1 MTHGPPVSPIRRLPV
16 AISVEQLAAAWART
30 EDAPVGATV
39 VVDHEISGRMRLG
52 IPWQTKPA
60 DALACATVLRPSG
73 LPVEAE
79 SVLWVVALVAAARA
93 VGVRPGWPD
102 LLFTDDGVQIGAV
115 TLDVQ
120 LGPGTIV
127 SAVVSLRVDF
137 ARIQADT
144 GGSSLDVQ
152 TTRAEAVAAFA
163 ANVLRCTDLA
173 EHKRA
178 DLLQEYAEVS
188 WLTGRL
194 VRAKLLPKG
203 ETRGVAITVDPLGLF
218 VLESPTGMLE
228 RLSPVAVLRV
238 DPVE

>member
-1 MTHGPPVSPIRRLPV
+1 M
-16 AISVEQLAAAWART
+16 
-30 EDAPVGATV
+30 GATV

-60 DALACATVLRPSG
+60 DALACATVLRPKL
-73 LPVEAE
+73 LPEAE

-102 LLFTDDGVQIGAV
+102 LLFTDNGTQIGAV

-120 LGPGTIV
+120 LGPGSIV

-137 ARIQADT
+137 AQLLTVAGVASINAEAA
-144 GGSSLDVQ
+144 
-152 TTRAEAVAAFA
+152 RAEAVAAFA
-163 ANVLRCTDLA
+163 ANARRCSDLA
-173 EHKRA
+173 EDQRA
-178 DLLQEYAEVS
+178 DLLQEYAELS
-188 WLTGRL
+188 WLTGRR

-203 ETRGVAITVDPLGLF
+203 ETRGVAVTVDPLGLL

-228 RLSPVAVLRV
+228 RLSPVTVLRV

>member
-1 MTHGPPVSPIRRLPV
+1 M
-16 AISVEQLAAAWART
+16 
-30 EDAPVGATV
+30 GATV

-60 DALACATVLRPSG
+60 DALACATVLRPKL
-73 LPVEAE
+73 LPEAE

-102 LLFTDDGVQIGAV
+102 LLFTDNGTQIGAV

-120 LGPGTIV
+120 LGPGSIV

-137 ARIQADT
+137 AQLLTVAGVASINAEAA
-144 GGSSLDVQ
+144 
-152 TTRAEAVAAFA
+152 RAEAVAAFA
-163 ANVLRCTDLA
+163 ANARRCSDLA
-173 EHKRA
+173 EDQRA

-188 WLTGRL
+188 WLTGRR
-194 VRAKLLPKG
+194 VRAALLPKG
-203 ETRGVAITVDPLGLF
+203 ETRGVAVTVDPLGLL

-228 RLSPVAVLRV
+228 RLNPVTVLRV
-238 DPVE
+238 DPVEQSAE

>member
-1 MTHGPPVSPIRRLPV
+1 M
-16 AISVEQLAAAWART
+16 
-30 EDAPVGATV
+30 GATV

-60 DALACATVLRPSG
+60 DALACATVLRPKL
-73 LPVEAE
+73 LPEAE

-102 LLFTDDGVQIGAV
+102 LLFTDNGRQIGAV

-120 LGPGTIV
+120 LGPGSIV

-137 ARIQADT
+137 AQLLTVAGVASINAEAA
-144 GGSSLDVQ
+144 
-152 TTRAEAVAAFA
+152 RAEAVAAFA
-163 ANVLRCTDLA
+163 ANARRCSDLA
-173 EHKRA
+173 EDQRA

-188 WLTGRL
+188 WLTGRR
-194 VRAKLLPKG
+194 VRAALLPKG
-203 ETRGVAITVDPLGLF
+203 ETRGVAVTVDPLGLL

-228 RLSPVAVLRV
+228 RLNPVTVLRV
-238 DPVE
+238 DPVEQSAE

>member
-1 MTHGPPVSPIRRLPV
+1 MIRRLPV

-60 DALACATVLRPSG
+60 DALACATVLRPRV
-73 LPVEAE
+73 LPEAE

-102 LLFTDDGVQIGAV
+102 LLFTDNGTQIGAV

-137 ARIQADT
+137 ATLLTNA
-144 GGSSLDVQ
+144 GGSSIDAEPSMDEESA
-152 TTRAEAVAAFA
+152 RAEAVAAFA
-163 ANVLRCTDLA
+163 ANARRCSDLA
-173 EHKRA
+173 EDRRA
-178 DLLQEYAEVS
+178 DLLQEYAELS
-188 WLTGRL
+188 WLTGRR

-203 ETRGVAITVDPLGLF
+203 ETRGVAVTVDPLGLL

-228 RLSPVAVLRV
+228 RLSPVTVLRV

>member
-1 MTHGPPVSPIRRLPV
+1 MIRRLPV

-60 DALACATVLRPSG
+60 DALACATVLRPRI
-73 LPVEAE
+73 LPEAE

-102 LLFTDDGVQIGAV
+102 LLFTDDGAQIGAV

-120 LGPGTIV
+120 LGPGIIV

-137 ARIQADT
+137 ATLLTSAA
-144 GGSSLDVQ
+144 GSSIDAESA
-152 TTRAEAVAAFA
+152 RAEAVAAFA
-163 ANVLRCTDLA
+163 ANARRCSNLA
-173 EHKRA
+173 EDKRA
-178 DLLQEYAEVS
+178 DLLQEYAELS
-188 WLTGRL
+188 WLTGRR

-203 ETRGVAITVDPLGLF
+203 ETRGVAVTVDPLGLL

-228 RLSPVAVLRV
+228 RLSPVTVLRV
-238 DPVE
+238 DPVDPD